1 MYVSL
6 ISISLLAS
14 AALTSAT
21 ANSTWAACQHPRAQG
36 SQLDQCPNGTL
47 YVSQTDPQAEF
58 GQVSRALESAVL
70 LPLTTIPLSDPRRY
84 RKLVSRRIGT
94 YIANVLTAF

>member
-6 ISISLLAS
+6 ISISILAS

-21 ANSTWAACQHPRAQG
+21 ANSTWAACQYPRAQG

-47 YVSQTDPQAEF
+47 YVSQTDPQAGF
-58 GQVSRALESAVL
+58 GQVGLRLRNCLASAN
-70 LPLTTIPLSDPRRY
+70 TTG
-84 RKLVSRRIGT
+84 V
-94 YIANVLTAF
+94 